1 MEQVDLFEHI
11 ELLPANVVEVINNN
25 VDDRMN
31 YDKCKHL
38 IEQLKIVGYTC
49 DYGLDAVPFGLQR
62 LQQPQ
67 VTMFDKTALDAA
79 LTLVTSAEILVRKV
93 ARNKLNNK
101 LNKGL

>member
-1 MEQVDLFEHI
+1 MEQVDLFEYM
-11 ELLPANVVEVINNN
+11 ELLPANVVEVINKN

-38 IEQLKIVGYTC
+38 IQQLKTVGYTC
-49 DYGLDAVPFGLQR
+49 DYGLDAVPFGLQKI
-62 LQQPQ
+62 QQQQ

-93 ARNKLNNK
+93 AKNIYNNK
-101 LNKGL
+101 LNKGI